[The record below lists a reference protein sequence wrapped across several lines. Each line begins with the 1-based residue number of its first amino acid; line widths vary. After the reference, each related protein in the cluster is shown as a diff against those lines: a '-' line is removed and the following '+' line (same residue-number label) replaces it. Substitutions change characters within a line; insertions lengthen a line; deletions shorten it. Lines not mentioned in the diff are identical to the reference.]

1 MTKIQTPEQFAAVG
15 QANLEAMMSLANS
28 AIARA
33 ERLAELN
40 LNTVRSVLED
50 SVATTRKLAEAKDPQ
65 QLAKLQGEL
74 TKPMLDKAVAYARSV
89 QEIAT
94 EGQQEVSNLFEKQIA
109 DLNKRFHDMLEQA
122 AKQAPAGSEGVFEAV
137 RSAMNSLYDNA
148 SKAARQA
155 AEVAEANMAAATEAT
170 VKAVGAATKK

>member
-50 SVATTRKLAEAKDPQ
+50 SVATTRKLAEANQ
-65 QLAKLQGEL
+65 
-74 TKPMLDKAVAYARSV
+74 R
-89 QEIAT
+89 T
-94 EGQQEVSNLFEKQIA
+94 EVTA
-109 DLNKRFHDMLEQA
+109 
-122 AKQAPAGSEGVFEAV
+122 
-137 RSAMNSLYDNA
+137 
-148 SKAARQA
+148 
-155 AEVAEANMAAATEAT
+155 
-170 VKAVGAATKK
+170 